1 MVSFFDFFTKT
12 KKESS
17 NITQS
22 AIDTTPRLIG
32 EIIHD
37 SNKAIADMRKEE
49 NKQEIRLS
57 IYRQKSPKELL
68 EIIPENNWMLS
79 LPEYY
84 TRYPF
89 FYTSPCFLNA
99 DGVIP
104 YILLNAR

>member
-1 MVSFFDFFTKT
+1 MLSFF
-12 KKESS
+12 
-17 NITQS
+17 
-22 AIDTTPRLIG
+22 LI
-32 EIIHD
+32 IQQRRFIQLCL
-37 SNKAIADMRKEE
+37 KR
-49 NKQEIRLS
+49 
-57 IYRQKSPKELL
+57 KELL